1 MNPNIFKAM
10 KVKKK
15 REVDPNAPPRPTLLG
30 HEKEMKVWRD
40 SFKQLTD
47 STIQK
52 ELEIQALK
60 RKVNRLEGQVEALIS
75 YVGRNRK

>member
-30 HEKEMKVWRD
+30 HEKEMKVWREQ
-40 SFKQLTD
+40 FNKLTD
-47 STIQK
+47 TTIQK
-52 ELEIQALK
+52 ELEIQQLK
-60 RKVNRLEGQVEALIS
+60 RKVNRLESQLDAVIS
-75 YVGRNRK
+75 VIKNRFK

>member
-1 MNPNIFKAM
+1 MHPKFFKSM
-10 KVKKK
+10 QPKKK
-15 REVDPNAPPRPTLLG
+15 RPVDPNAPPRPTLLG

-52 ELEIQALK
+52 DLEIQTLK
-60 RKVNRLEGQVEALIS
+60 RKVTRLEAQLDAVIS
-75 YVGRNRK
+75 VVKNRFK

>member
-60 RKVNRLEGQVEALIS
+60 RKVNRLEAQVEALIS